1 VSLIIHTEC
10 TGGDESINKC
20 PAFPNSTVD
29 ACAQKGHAVV
39 MLFFVTAK
47 KGEKIVLAST

>member
-1 VSLIIHTEC
+1 MSLIIYTEC
-10 TGGDESINKC
+10 TGGTENINKC
-20 PAFPNSTVD
+20 PAFPNFAVD

-47 KGEKIVLAST
+47 KGEKIALAST